1 MPIKTRS
8 KKGEEEIMSAGDFA
22 RSLESCLRSLMTRTQ
37 LKKDAMKNHVIS
49 SQRWNKK
56 TLTIPTDL
64 KELKEGLQSLEK
76 ELADVKQDV
85 ETKADK
91 SHVLQLENRIT
102 DVQNRSRR
110 NNIVIWNVPKG
121 SEKDTFMVEFVKRS
135 LLIDHMKLENIEIM
149 RAHQTPT
156 AIRRDASKLR
166 PIHVDLLKYTDR
178 QYLLANAAKCLK
190 GNQHDG
196 SSLGISDD
204 ITKDVQEQRK
214 KLKEKHSKNLRQ
226 RDDVQ
231 FAYMAWSVPAK
242 ILYELKDNPVLK
254 AVQ

>member
-1 MPIKTRS
+1 
-8 KKGEEEIMSAGDFA
+8 
-22 RSLESCLRSLMTRTQ
+22 
-37 LKKDAMKNHVIS
+37 
-49 SQRWNKK
+49 
-56 TLTIPTDL
+56 
-64 KELKEGLQSLEK
+64 
-76 ELADVKQDV
+76 
-85 ETKADK
+85 
-91 SHVLQLENRIT
+91 
-102 DVQNRSRR
+102 
-110 NNIVIWNVPKG
+110 
-121 SEKDTFMVEFVKRS
+121 MVEFVKRS
-135 LLIDHMKLENIEIM
+135 LLIDRMKLENAENIEIM

-178 QYLLANAAKCLK
+178 QYLLANTAKCLK

-196 SSLGISDD
+196 SSLCISDD

-214 KLKEKHSKNLRQ
+214 KLKEKHLKNLCQ

-242 ILYELKDNPVLK
+242 ILYKLKDNPVLK